1 MKNAKRLAMFVL
13 FVGAIVSSNFSSAQ
27 KLESTIDKLL
37 SENYSGD
44 KPGATALVYKD
55 GKVIYRNAVGMA
67 NLELEVVM
75 KPENV
80 IEIGSI
86 TKQFTSVAVLMLVE
100 QGKLSVDDEITKFM
114 PDYPTN
120 GKKITVH
127 NLLNHTSGIKSYT
140 SMQSFMSLARQ
151 DMSPT
156 ELIGHFKN
164 EPMDFDPGE
173 EWSYNNSGY
182 IILGH
187 IIEVVSKKSYAE
199 FIEDNI
205 FIPLGMK
212 SSYYGSMT
220 ELIPNRATGY
230 SPIENGWRNANYLS
244 LTLPYAAGSIMSTVD
259 DMLLW
264 HKAIHGNTLIT
275 SESKSKAF
283 TNTKLN
289 NGDPTN
295 YGYGWMMREINGAAS
310 IEHGGGIFG
319 YTTSGIYVP
328 SENLYVIVLTNR
340 DGASPVDVSVKIAAN
355 ALGKPYLDSTA
366 AVSLKSEQLKKWVGN
381 YEFEK
386 EVYRSVTF
394 DDGKLYSQR
403 EGGGKSYI
411 FPIAGNKFI
420 FEDGLASYHFAM
432 ENGKKAANFSARGS
446 KGKGLE
452 TDKKPATEKE
462 EITID
467 PKILPDYVGDY
478 ELAPTFVITVTTE
491 DNKLYAQATGQPQ
504 FQVFPESKDTFF
516 LKVVAAKLVFS
527 RDDNGK
533 IIDVTLHQGGQ
544 EMKGVKK

>member
-1 MKNAKRLAMFVL
+1 MLVL
-13 FVGAIVSSNFSSAQ
+13 FVGAIMSSNFSTAQ
-27 KLESTIDKLL
+27 NLETTIDKLL

-55 GKVIYRNAVGMA
+55 GKVLYRNAVGLA
-67 NLELEVVM
+67 NLELGVAM

-86 TKQFTSVAVLMLVE
+86 TKQFTAVAILMLVE
-100 QGKLSVDDEITKFM
+100 QGKLSVDDEITEFM

-151 DMSPT
+151 DMTPT

-173 EWSYNNSGY
+173 KWMYNNSGY

-187 IIEVVSKKSYAE
+187 IIEVVSEKSYAE
-199 FIEDNI
+199 FIAENI

-230 SPIENGWRNANYLS
+230 SPDENGWRNANYLS
-244 LTLPYAAGSIMSTVD
+244 LTLPYAAGSLMSTVD
-259 DMLLW
+259 DMLVW
-264 HKAIHGNTLIT
+264 HKAIHNNTLIT
-275 SESKSKAF
+275 SESKIKAF

-295 YGYGWMMREINGAAS
+295 YGYGWMMSDVNGTSS

-319 YTTSGIYVP
+319 YTTSGIYIAT
-328 SENLYVIVLTNR
+328 ENIYVIVLTNR
-340 DGASPVDVSVKIAAN
+340 DGSSPDRVAAKIAAY
-355 ALGKPYLDSTA
+355 ALGKPYLDSSDE
-366 AVSLKSEQLKKWVGN
+366 VSLTNKQLKKWVGN
-381 YEFEK
+381 YEFDD
-386 EVYRSVTF
+386 EVYRSITF
-394 DDGKLYSQR
+394 EDGKLFSQR
-403 EGGGKSYI
+403 EGSNKLSI
-411 FPIAGNKFI
+411 FAIDEGKFI
-420 FEDGLASYHFAM
+420 FEDGMTSYDFSI
-432 ENGKKAANFSARGS
+432 ENGKKIVNFSARGNKS
-446 KGKGLE
+446 MGAE
-452 TDKKPATEKE
+452 TDKKPAAEKE
-462 EITID
+462 EIAID
-467 PKILPDYVGDY
+467 PKILPEYIGEY
-478 ELAPTFVITVTTE
+478 ELAPTFIITVTTKE
-491 DNKLYAQATGQPQ
+491 NKLFAQATGQPQ
-504 FQVFPESKDTFF
+504 FQVFPEAADTFF

-527 RDDNGK
+527 RDDNGTV
-533 IIDVTLHQGGQ
+533 IDVTLHQGGQ